1 MWCFNWFLNRIYW
14 ARLVFPELYVKLT
27 QNKSNQIINKI
38 YLLVV
43 RKEIKG
49 EKKNEGMGISFKVMS
64 NIFEFLCF
72 HHMGDGPFPSWTGHQ
87 QVNCSHVKRWPKAR
101 AHEIT
106 TIFIHTTKPVPFL
119 AGQPNPSFLNKKDL
133 HQTAQVGVKQ
143 GTLFPKL
150 LILCI
155 LQRLPSC

>member
-1 MWCFNWFLNRIYW
+1 MLQLVPQHNLLSQVSFFRTVCKIDSTNRI
-14 ARLVFPELYVKLT
+14 RLSTKYIFLLYEK
-27 QNKSNQIINKI
+27 KK
-38 YLLVV
+38 
-43 RKEIKG
+43 KG
-49 EKKNEGMGISFKVMS
+49 EKKLYEGMGISFKVMP

-72 HHMGDGPFPSWTGHQ
+72 HHMGDGAFPSWTGHQ

-101 AHEIT
+101 AHGIT

-150 LILCI
+150 LILYI